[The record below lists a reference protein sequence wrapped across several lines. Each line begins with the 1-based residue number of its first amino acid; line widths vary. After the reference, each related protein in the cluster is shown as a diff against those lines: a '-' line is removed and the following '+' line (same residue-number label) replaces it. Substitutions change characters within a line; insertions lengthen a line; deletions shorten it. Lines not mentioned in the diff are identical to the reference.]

1 VTGGRPGR
9 RCTVCGRPHR
19 GAVDAKLLAGHP
31 QHVVARE
38 HNLSADA
45 VSRHFLRHLS
55 AAAAIAGTLP
65 PPAAATGSV
74 DVLGTIGGLQGR
86 LMGLLRVAERARDTR
101 AAVAAI
107 REARALLEMH
117 GKLAGM
123 IGADGTAILPAVPT
137 TDAGC
142 GPIRVRIA
150 AKLDALASGQGA
162 AE

>member
-1 VTGGRPGR
+1 MRSYWRAIRSTSS
-9 RCTVCGRPHR
+9 R
-19 GAVDAKLLAGHP
+19 GNITFLPTRFRAI
-31 QHVVARE
+31 
-38 HNLSADA
+38 
-45 VSRHFLRHLS
+45 FLRHLS
-55 AAAAIAGTLP
+55 AAAAIGTLP

>member
-1 VTGGRPGR
+1 MRSYWRAIRSTSSRGNITFLPTRFRAIFCATFQR
-9 RCTVCGRPHR
+9 RRR
-19 GAVDAKLLAGHP
+19 
-31 QHVVARE
+31 
-38 HNLSADA
+38 S
-45 VSRHFLRHLS
+45 
-55 AAAAIAGTLP
+55 GTLP